1 MDQRNHKYIIC
12 ILLSVLCS
20 CWVLNGCTDNP
31 DAKAAKEMREQT
43 TQAIEASV
51 TQRDYD
57 AAQQK
62 VMASIQKNR
71 PQGLTKDAALLA
83 SGNLAVVKGQQM
95 QTELAPQT
103 GQIRTLTNQL
113 DKILRDSEKLLLEKE
128 RNETLLA
135 MEDQESGE
143 LQQLLNGGDQTEG
156 LHNQLEKVDAQ
167 LRQLLSQKESIQA
180 DRGQVQAV
188 LDDYQG
194 NADRLLRQAELEKG
208 DSRLDLEKQAFA
220 LLQERKDHYIKAQSL
235 ENDMAVLDGDIALV
249 QVRVDG
255 LTQNIQDI
263 QERIEAINTS
273 PARAALQQQS
283 REIEQAL
290 NANRQRLTAVS
301 NQIAGQFAAYRTAT
315 EQLCAVYE
323 EAMAEFEKIRSGDA
337 GSAAS
342 IRLADS
348 AYHLALAQ
356 STLIRFHKDLSERL
370 QGLLDTTDPV
380 FVSPMQSKLPLRQE
394 GAYTQKA
401 FGSFDQS
408 IEIYE
413 RAISQAS
420 RMGADARCSLM
431 KAKLLAL
438 YGKMQL
444 ADLTGEFNLA
454 DSTEAA
460 MNDLIQTGS
469 ELGTCFTQS
478 EIMRVVSN
486 EGLDYLPSLPLNMD
500 VFIEGKIRELTAWK
514 QLSLSKQEPVVDDNL
529 QEIDELVAQYGQEV
543 AQQLESV
550 KQEMLTAKE
559 GGFMEIQPGREEP
572 GLAPSSPG
580 GGFPKAGPGE
590 PNGMF

>member
-1 MDQRNHKYIIC
+1 
-12 ILLSVLCS
+12 
-20 CWVLNGCTDNP
+20 
-31 DAKAAKEMREQT
+31 MREQT

-394 GAYTQKA
+394 GA
-401 FGSFDQS
+401 
-408 IEIYE
+408 
-413 RAISQAS
+413 QAS